1 MSNMKTNCTPAR
13 DPGAVGRDDV
23 IFSGDSIVLG
33 GSLYQEYQSAP
44 GSPRM
49 TVKQP

>member
-13 DPGAVGRDDV
+13 DQGAVGRDDV
-23 IFSGDSIVLG
+23 IYFGQKYIARV
-33 GSLYQEYQSAP
+33 SAP

-49 TVKQP
+49 SVKQP